1 MFAKMKSKLK
11 LPEVKAVLYILGGIL
26 SVFVFLFTLVNF
38 TDFTI
43 ISVIVGFISFLFY
56 KLWEVIVQEIKKNER
71 RKANK
76 R

>member
-1 MFAKMKSKLK
+1 MLTKLKSKVK
-11 LPEVKAVLYILGGIL
+11 IPEVKALLYILGGIL
-26 SVFVFLFTLVNF
+26 SIFVFLFTLVNF

-43 ISVIVGFISFLFY
+43 ISVIVGFIIFLLY
-56 KLWEVIVQEIKKNER
+56 NLWKVIVQEIKKNER